1 MGHGFVF
8 VLAQEFKNR
17 MHCLMVFTN
26 EVETT
31 FALEQGLLSVPWN
44 QPRAVGIN
52 PGQWERQMCSTSKG
66 STLR

>member
-1 MGHGFVF
+1 MGHGFFF

-31 FALEQGLLSVPWN
+31 FALEQGLLSVLWN
-44 QPRAVGIN
+44 QPRAVGKTDVFYFK
-52 PGQWERQMCSTSKG
+52 RFDSA
-66 STLR
+66 LRVES